1 MYEKEFHSLHN
12 AQIPLPIKFK
22 KYNLAFSAFFWVFTV
37 HSDCHS
43 SKKFTTLASPVLL
56 YKRIFAYC
64 VFETSKQQK
73 ALYSCEFR
81 WFYVGSMQKVDMSS
95 FVSQKRCLWYPGIG
109 WEVPSRHTNRK
120 KCLKQTAWI
129 SYKDSD
135 KLPSAYHEMWH
146 AEQTHQTVESQ
157 ETVKKT
163 KSSKCSK
170 LKENFI
176 HIDCF
181 EVQIMVENPLPAF
194 STTINLLKRKNDQ
207 ASMKKSLLPLLFPF
221 FPQIQAFSGVQ

>member
-95 FVSQKRCLWYPGIG
+95 FVSQKRCLWYPGK
-109 WEVPSRHTNRK
+109 SRHDIQIEKNVSNRLPGSHTRTVTNCQALVT
-120 KCLKQTAWI
+120 KCDTL
-129 SYKDSD
+129 SR
-135 KLPSAYHEMWH
+135 HWH
-146 AEQTHQTVESQ
+146 IRQWNL
-157 ETVKKT
+157 KKT
-163 KSSKCSK
+163 KSSICSK

-176 HIDCF
+176 HID
-181 EVQIMVENPLPAF
+181 A
-194 STTINLLKRKNDQ
+194 LKSR
-207 ASMKKSLLPLLFPF
+207 
-221 FPQIQAFSGVQ
+221 